1 MKRWAIWGAILAAG
15 LGLGAARPALGQTAQ
30 PQVIVV
36 SLTGTVDP
44 LSARYVERGLR
55 TGVNEKAAAVLIR
68 IDTPGG
74 LDSSMRSIITAI
86 STTTSVPV
94 VCWAGPSGAR
104 AASAGAIIMLGC
116 PVAAMAPG
124 TNIGAAHPVGYSGAI
139 EAAKVT
145 NDAAAF
151 ARALAQAHNRSA
163 DVAEKM
169 VRQSISLSAEE
180 ALQQKV
186 IDFIAPT
193 QSSVFAYLSG
203 HTVNGVSVSESQPIF
218 QPVGMTFIE
227 ALLHGAVDP
236 NIAFILFLLGL
247 VGIIFEIL
255 HPGIR
260 LPGVLGV
267 LAFLVS
273 LVLLGLLP
281 VNIAGVV
288 LLVAGVI
295 FLAFEV
301 HLHTFGA
308 AATLGIALLVL
319 GGLFLFNSSVPNAQI
334 SKWLVIGMAVALG
347 AFFTLVVRAVVQSR
361 KQLPSPAK
369 LHDIVGTE
377 AVVVRA
383 LDPSGV
389 VRARGEQWSAHA
401 AAGPVPEGV
410 RVRVTGVQGLMLEV
424 EPLEVS
430 QVNQSEGEVR

>member
-1 MKRWAIWGAILAAG
+1 M
-15 LGLGAARPALGQTAQ
+15 
-30 PQVIVV
+30 
-36 SLTGTVDP
+36 
-44 LSARYVERGLR
+44 
-55 TGVNEKAAAVLIR
+55 
-68 IDTPGG
+68 
-74 LDSSMRSIITAI
+74 
-86 STTTSVPV
+86 
-94 VCWAGPSGAR
+94 
-104 AASAGAIIMLGC
+104 
-116 PVAAMAPG
+116 
-124 TNIGAAHPVGYSGAI
+124 
-139 EAAKVT
+139 
-145 NDAAAF
+145 
-151 ARALAQAHNRSA
+151 
-163 DVAEKM
+163 
-169 VRQSISLSAEE
+169 RQSISLSAEE

-319 GGLFLFNSSVPNAQI
+319 GGLFLFNSSVPNAQV

-389 VRARGEQWSAHA
+389 VRARGEQGRVPFERRRLKGGSAMEKRFGVVSSDGHSVA
-401 AAGPVPEGV
+401 ALSYLDLA
-410 RVRVTGVQGLMLEV
+410 
-424 EPLEVS
+424 VS
-430 QVNQSEGEVR
+430 QARRAWLTKGQVLNTRSWAQVAKLRKKRP